1 MLGIQ
6 AMQRKCYS
14 YVRFSHKKQELGTS
28 FARQSDIQH
37 FVEKHNLI
45 VDTKLEDLGVSA
57 FRGKNSQ
64 KGQLGDFID
73 LVENG
78 LIEENSIL
86 LIENFDRLSRQKVI
100 KSTQIFI
107 NLLNRGVDIAV
118 LDTGKIYS
126 KNTLLSSDFFIAVIE
141 FERANAES
149 SRKSDFTSSAW
160 NIHRDEMRKTKA
172 VKTRKTPSWIG
183 VSGVV
188 KARPGGESAK
198 FFIIENEARKIR
210 KIFDLALSKG
220 LSETAKAVN
229 DWLEPDE
236 PKYSIHQIQY
246 LLKNRKVIGEHQP
259 MKFHESEM
267 GQMKLMP
274 EGPTIHDYYP
284 AIVDKTIFEEVQ
296 EKISGRKPFSGRFN
310 KSRLNV
316 FQGFITCYHC
326 HGTVRYMDKSSSER
340 SNKHYFVC
348 TNSMSGKCVLDKRL
362 TYNASE
368 AMQFFFEKTDR
379 LNLSEIFEND
389 ENILRL
395 NNSIKDAERALKN
408 TNHQLEQLKKQIR
421 EMLRIGKN
429 ISDTL
434 NEMLIEF
441 ETLKRE
447 QTNTLKTLKEEKETS
462 VAQIEVSRN
471 FNQENILELLN
482 DKSDEATR
490 KRININNHLKQII
503 ENIQFF
509 CRGYS
514 KKNPITGVEDKR
526 STLIP
531 TMIVKFK
538 NGAVRVIVEN
548 ELIKDVGEQS
558 GGAELYLEILEDM
571 HQQMILKKALTV

>member
-1 MLGIQ
+1 
-6 AMQRKCYS
+6 MQRKCYS

-149 SRKSDFTSSAW
+149 ARKSDFTSAAW
-160 NIHRDEMRKTKA
+160 NIHRNEMRNNKS

-183 VSGVV
+183 VSGFI
-188 KARPGGESAK
+188 KARPGDEPAS
-198 FFIIENEARKIR
+198 FYIIENEARKIR
-210 KIFDLALSKG
+210 KIFELALFKG
-220 LSETAKAVN
+220 LSETARAVN
-229 DWLEPDE
+229 EWLEPDE
-236 PKYSIHQIQY
+236 QKYSIHQIQY
-246 LLKNRKVIGEHQP
+246 LLKNKKVIGEHQP
-259 MKFHESEM
+259 MKFHESENGEM
-267 GQMKLMP
+267 ILMP
-274 EGPTIHDYYP
+274 EGPTIYDYYP
-284 AIVDKTIFEEVQ
+284 AIIDKAIFEEVQ

-310 KSRLNV
+310 KSRLNI

-326 HGTVRYMDKSSSER
+326 AGTIRYMDKSSTER
-340 SNKHYFVC
+340 NNKHYFVC
-348 TNSMSGKCVLDKRL
+348 TNSMSGKCVLGKRL

-389 ENILRL
+389 ENIVLL
-395 NNSIKDAERALKN
+395 NNSIREAERALKN
-408 TNHQLEQLKKQIR
+408 TNNQLERLKKQIK
-421 EMLRIGKN
+421 EMLRTGKD
-429 ISDTL
+429 ISETL

-441 ETLKRE
+441 EVLQRE
-447 QTNTLKTLKEEKETS
+447 QTNTLKKLKHDKEIS
-462 VAQIEVSRN
+462 IVQIEASRN

-503 ENIQFF
+503 EDIQFF

-514 KKNPITGVEDKR
+514 KKNPTTGVEDRR

-548 ELIKDVGEQS
+548 EMIKDVDESS
-558 GGAELYLEILEDM
+558 GGAELYLTILEDM
-571 HQQMILKKALTV
+571 HQKMIIQKM

>member
-1 MLGIQ
+1 
-6 AMQRKCYS
+6 MQRKCYS
-14 YVRFSHKKQELGTS
+14 YIRFSHKKQELGTS

-37 FVEKHNLI
+37 FVDKHNLI
-45 VDTKLEDLGVSA
+45 VDTTLEDLGVSA
-57 FRGKNSQ
+57 FRGKNAKQ
-64 KGQLGDFID
+64 GQLGDFID
-73 LVENG
+73 LVEQG
-78 LIEENSIL
+78 LIDQNSIL

-100 KSTQIFI
+100 KSTQIFL
-107 NLLNRGVDIAV
+107 NLLNRGIDIAV

-126 KNTLLSSDFFIAVIE
+126 KDTLLSSDFFIAIIE

-188 KARPGGESAK
+188 KARPGDESAK

-220 LSETAKAVN
+220 LSETARAVN
-229 DWLEPDE
+229 EWLGPDE

-259 MKFHESEM
+259 MKFYESETS

-274 EGPTIHDYYP
+274 EGPTIYGYYP
-284 AIVDKTIFEEVQ
+284 AIIDKAIFEEVQ
-296 EKISGRKPFSGRFN
+296 EKISGRKPFSGKFN
-310 KSRLNV
+310 KSRLNI

-326 HGTVRYMDKSSSER
+326 AGTIRYMDKSSSER

-348 TNSMSGKCVLDKRL
+348 TNSMTGKCVLGKRL

-395 NNSIKDAERALKN
+395 NNSIKDVERALKN

-421 EMLRIGKN
+421 EMLRTGKN

-441 ETLKRE
+441 ETLQRE
-447 QTNTLKTLKEEKETS
+447 QTKALKTLKEEKETS
-462 VAQIEVSRN
+462 IAQIEVSRN
-471 FNQENILELLN
+471 FNQENIFELLN

-514 KKNPITGVEDKR
+514 KKNHDTGVEDKR
-526 STLIP
+526 STLTP

-548 ELIKDVGEQS
+548 EMIKDIGESS
-558 GGAELYLEILEDM
+558 GGAELYLNILEDM

>member
-1 MLGIQ
+1 
-6 AMQRKCYS
+6 MQRKCYS

-149 SRKSDFTSSAW
+149 ARKSDFTSSAW

-188 KARPGGESAK
+188 KARPGDESAK

-220 LSETAKAVN
+220 LSETARSVN
-229 DWLEPDE
+229 EWLEPDE

-284 AIVDKTIFEEVQ
+284 SIVDKSIFEEVQ
-296 EKISGRKPFSGRFN
+296 EKVLGRKPFSGKFN

-326 HGTVRYMDKSSSER
+326 HGTIRYMDKSSSER

-348 TNSMSGKCVLDKRL
+348 TNSMSGKCVLGKRL
-362 TYNASE
+362 TYNASQ

-389 ENILRL
+389 ENTLRL

-421 EMLRIGKN
+421 EMLRTGKN

-441 ETLKRE
+441 ETLQRE
-447 QTNTLKTLKEEKETS
+447 QTNALKTLKEEKETS

-490 KRININNHLKQII
+490 KRININNHLKRII
-503 ENIQFF
+503 ENINFF

-538 NGAVRVIVEN
+538 NGVVRVIVEN
-548 ELIKDVGEQS
+548 EMIKDVGELS
-558 GGAELYLEILEDM
+558 GGAELYLNILEDM
-571 HQQMILKKALTV
+571 HQNMILEKNH

>member
-1 MLGIQ
+1 MK
-6 AMQRKCYS
+6 RKCYS

-149 SRKSDFTSSAW
+149 ARKSDFTSAAW
-160 NIHRDEMRKTKA
+160 NIHRSEMRNNKSVKTK
-172 VKTRKTPSWIG
+172 KTPSWIG

-188 KARPGGESAK
+188 KARPGDEPAR

-210 KIFDLALSKG
+210 KIFELALFKG
-220 LSETAKAVN
+220 LSETARAVN
-229 DWLEPDE
+229 EWLEPDE
-236 PKYSIHQIQY
+236 KKYSIHQIQY
-246 LLKNRKVIGEHQP
+246 LLKNKKVIGEHQP
-259 MKFHESEM
+259 MKFHESES
-267 GQMKLMP
+267 GEMKLMP
-274 EGPTIHDYYP
+274 EGPTIYDYYP
-284 AIVDKTIFEEVQ
+284 AIIDKEIFEEVQ

-310 KSRLNV
+310 KSRLNI
-316 FQGFITCYHC
+316 FQGFINCYHC
-326 HGTVRYMDKSSSER
+326 AGTIRYMDKSSTER

-348 TNSMSGKCVLDKRL
+348 TNSMSGKCVLGKRL

-421 EMLRIGKN
+421 EMLRTGKN

-441 ETLKRE
+441 ETFQRE
-447 QTNTLKTLKEEKETS
+447 QNNTLKKLKNEKETS
-462 VAQIEVSRN
+462 VAQIEVSKN

-482 DKSDEATR
+482 DKSAEATR
-490 KRININNHLKQII
+490 KRININNHLKQIV

-514 KKNPITGVEDKR
+514 KKNPMTGVEDKR

-548 ELIKDVGEQS
+548 EMIKEVGDSS
-558 GGAELYLEILEDM
+558 GGAELYLQILEDM
-571 HQQMILKKALTV
+571 HQKMTLKKLQ

>member
-1 MLGIQ
+1 
-6 AMQRKCYS
+6 MQRKCYS
-14 YVRFSHKKQELGTS
+14 YIRFSHKKQELGTS

-37 FVEKHNLI
+37 FVDKHNLI
-45 VDTKLEDLGVSA
+45 VDTTLEDLGVSA
-57 FRGKNSQ
+57 FRGKNAK

-73 LVENG
+73 LVEQG
-78 LIEENSIL
+78 LIDQNSIL

-100 KSTQIFI
+100 KSTQIFL
-107 NLLNRGVDIAV
+107 NLLNRGIDIAV

-126 KNTLLSSDFFIAVIE
+126 KDTLLSSDFFIAIIE

-188 KARPGGESAK
+188 KARPGDEPAK
-198 FFIIENEARKIR
+198 FFVIEKEAIKIR

-220 LSETAKAVN
+220 LSETAMAVN
-229 DWLEPDE
+229 KWLEPNE

-274 EGPTIHDYYP
+274 EGPTIQDYYP
-284 AIVDKTIFEEVQ
+284 SIVDKAIFEEVQ
-296 EKISGRKPFSGRFN
+296 EKILGRKPFSGRFN
-310 KSRLNV
+310 KSRLNI

-326 HGTVRYMDKSSSER
+326 GGTVRFIDKSGTSRE
-340 SNKHYFVC
+340 NKQYLVC
-348 TNSMSGKCVLDKRL
+348 TNSMTGKCTLGKRL
-362 TYNASE
+362 TYNASQ

-421 EMLRIGKN
+421 EMLRTGKN

-441 ETLKRE
+441 ETLQRE
-447 QTNTLKTLKEEKETS
+447 QINTLKRLKEEKETS

-514 KKNPITGVEDKR
+514 KKNPDTGIEDKR
-526 STLIP
+526 STLTP
-531 TMIVKFK
+531 TMIVRFK

-548 ELIKDVGEQS
+548 EMIKDIGESS
-558 GGAELYLEILEDM
+558 GGAELYLNILEDM
-571 HQQMILKKALTV
+571 HQTMILKKVLTV

>member
-149 SRKSDFTSSAW
+149 ARKSDFTSSAW

-188 KARPGGESAK
+188 KARPGDESAK

-220 LSETAKAVN
+220 LSETARSVN
-229 DWLEPDE
+229 EWLEPDE

-284 AIVDKTIFEEVQ
+284 SIVDKSIFEEVQ
-296 EKISGRKPFSGRFN
+296 EKVLGRKPFSGKFN

-326 HGTVRYMDKSSSER
+326 HGTIRYMDKSSSER

-348 TNSMSGKCVLDKRL
+348 TNSMSGKCVLGKRL
-362 TYNASE
+362 TYNASQ

-389 ENILRL
+389 ENTLRL

-421 EMLRIGKN
+421 EMLRTGKN

-441 ETLKRE
+441 ETLQRE
-447 QTNTLKTLKEEKETS
+447 QTNALKTLKEEKETS

-503 ENIQFF
+503 ENINFF

-538 NGAVRVIVEN
+538 NGVVRVIVEN
-548 ELIKDVGEQS
+548 EMIKDVGELS
-558 GGAELYLEILEDM
+558 GGAELYLNILEDM
-571 HQQMILKKALTV
+571 HQNMILEKNH

>member
-1 MLGIQ
+1 MLGIP

-149 SRKSDFTSSAW
+149 SRKSDFTSAAW
-160 NIHRDEMRKTKA
+160 NIHRAEMRNNKS

-188 KARPGGESAK
+188 KARPGDESAK

-220 LSETAKAVN
+220 LSETARAVN
-229 DWLEPDE
+229 DWLEPNE

-259 MKFHESEM
+259 MKFNENEI
-267 GQMKLMP
+267 GEMKLMP

-284 AIVDKTIFEEVQ
+284 AIIEKAIFEEVQ
-296 EKISGRKPFSGRFN
+296 EKIAGRKPFSGRFN
-310 KSRLNV
+310 KSRLNI

-326 HGTVRYMDKSSSER
+326 KGTVRYMDKSSIER
-340 SNKHYFVC
+340 GNKHYFVC
-348 TNSMSGKCVLDKRL
+348 TNSMSRKCVINRRL

-368 AMQFFFEKTDR
+368 AMQYFFEKTDR

-389 ENILRL
+389 EKILTL
-395 NNSIKDAERALKN
+395 NSSIKEAERELKN
-408 TNHQLEQLKKQIR
+408 TFAQLERLKKQIK
-421 EMLRIGKN
+421 EMLRSGKE

-441 ETLKRE
+441 ETSQR
-447 QTNTLKTLKEEKETS
+447 QQIKTANALKEEKQKS
-462 VAQIEVSRN
+462 VQQIEASRS
-471 FNQENILELLN
+471 FDQDNILELLN

-490 KRININNHLKQII
+490 KRITINNHLKQII
-503 ENIQFF
+503 ENIEFF

-526 STLIP
+526 STLTP
-531 TMIVKFK
+531 TMIVRFK
-538 NGAVRVIVEN
+538 NGAVRVIVES

-558 GGAELYLEILEDM
+558 GGAELYLQILEDM
-571 HQQMILKKALTV
+571 HKKMILK

>member
-1 MLGIQ
+1 MK
-6 AMQRKCYS
+6 RKCYS

-149 SRKSDFTSSAW
+149 ARKSDFTSAAW
-160 NIHRDEMRKTKA
+160 NIHRSEMRNNKSVKTK
-172 VKTRKTPSWIG
+172 KTPSWIG

-188 KARPGGESAK
+188 KARPGDEPAR

-210 KIFDLALSKG
+210 KIFELALFKG
-220 LSETAKAVN
+220 LSETARAVN
-229 DWLEPDE
+229 EWLEPDE
-236 PKYSIHQIQY
+236 KKYSIHQIQY
-246 LLKNRKVIGEHQP
+246 LLKNKKVIGEHQP
-259 MKFHESEM
+259 MKFHESES
-267 GQMKLMP
+267 GEMKLMP
-274 EGPTIHDYYP
+274 EGPKIYDYYP
-284 AIVDKTIFEEVQ
+284 AIIDKEIFEEVQ
-296 EKISGRKPFSGRFN
+296 EKILGRKPFSGRFN
-310 KSRLNV
+310 KSRLNI

-326 HGTVRYMDKSSSER
+326 AGTIRYMDKSSTER

-348 TNSMSGKCVLDKRL
+348 TNSMSGKCVLGKRL

-421 EMLRIGKN
+421 EMLRTGKN

-441 ETLKRE
+441 ETLQRE
-447 QTNTLKTLKEEKETS
+447 QNNTLKKLKNEKETS
-462 VAQIEVSRN
+462 VAQIEVSKN

-482 DKSDEATR
+482 DKSAEATR
-490 KRININNHLKQII
+490 KRININNHLKQIV

-514 KKNPITGVEDKR
+514 KKNPMTGVEDKR

-548 ELIKDVGEQS
+548 EMIKEVGDSS
-558 GGAELYLEILEDM
+558 GGAELYLQILEDM
-571 HQQMILKKALTV
+571 HQKMTLKKLQ

>member
-1 MLGIQ
+1 MK
-6 AMQRKCYS
+6 RKCYS

-149 SRKSDFTSSAW
+149 ARKSDFTSAAW
-160 NIHRDEMRKTKA
+160 NIHRSEMRNNKSVKTK
-172 VKTRKTPSWIG
+172 KTPSWIG

-188 KARPGGESAK
+188 KARPGDEPAR

-210 KIFDLALSKG
+210 KIFELALFKG
-220 LSETAKAVN
+220 LSETARAVN
-229 DWLEPDE
+229 EWLEPDE
-236 PKYSIHQIQY
+236 KKYSIHQIQY
-246 LLKNRKVIGEHQP
+246 LLKNKKVIGEHQP
-259 MKFHESEM
+259 MKFHESES
-267 GQMKLMP
+267 GEMKLMP
-274 EGPTIHDYYP
+274 EGPTIYDYYP
-284 AIVDKTIFEEVQ
+284 AIIDKEIFEEVQ
-296 EKISGRKPFSGRFN
+296 EKILGRKPFSGRFN
-310 KSRLNV
+310 KSRLNI

-326 HGTVRYMDKSSSER
+326 AGTIRYMDKSSTER

-348 TNSMSGKCVLDKRL
+348 TNSMSGKCVLGKRL

-421 EMLRIGKN
+421 EMLRTGKN

-441 ETLKRE
+441 ETLQRE
-447 QTNTLKTLKEEKETS
+447 QNITLKKLKNEKETS
-462 VAQIEVSRN
+462 VAQIEVSKN

-482 DKSDEATR
+482 DKSAEATR
-490 KRININNHLKQII
+490 KRININNHLKQIV

-514 KKNPITGVEDKR
+514 KKNPMTGVEDKR

-548 ELIKDVGEQS
+548 EMIKEVGDSS
-558 GGAELYLEILEDM
+558 GGAELYLQILEDM
-571 HQQMILKKALTV
+571 HQKMTLKKLQ

>member
-149 SRKSDFTSSAW
+149 ARKSDFTSSAW

-188 KARPGGESAK
+188 KARPGDESAK

-220 LSETAKAVN
+220 LSETARSVN
-229 DWLEPDE
+229 EWLEPDE

-284 AIVDKTIFEEVQ
+284 SIVDKSIFEEVQ
-296 EKISGRKPFSGRFN
+296 EKVLGRKPFSGKFN

-326 HGTVRYMDKSSSER
+326 HGTIRYMDKSSSEK

-348 TNSMSGKCVLDKRL
+348 TNSMSGKCVLGKRL
-362 TYNASE
+362 TYNASQ

-421 EMLRIGKN
+421 EMLRTGKN

-441 ETLKRE
+441 ETLQRE
-447 QTNTLKTLKEEKETS
+447 QTNALKTLKEEKETS

-538 NGAVRVIVEN
+538 NGVVRVIVEN
-548 ELIKDVGEQS
+548 EMIKDVGELS
-558 GGAELYLEILEDM
+558 GGAELYLNILEDM
-571 HQQMILKKALTV
+571 HQDMILEKNH

>member
-1 MLGIQ
+1 
-6 AMQRKCYS
+6 MQRKCYS

-37 FVEKHNLI
+37 FVDKHNLV

-149 SRKSDFTSSAW
+149 SRKSDFTSAAW
-160 NIHRDEMRKTKA
+160 NIHRAEMRNNKS

-188 KARPGGESAK
+188 KARPGDEPAK
-198 FFIIENEARKIR
+198 FFVVENEARKIR

-220 LSETAKAVN
+220 LSETARAVN
-229 DWLEPDE
+229 EWLEPNE

-259 MKFHESEM
+259 MKFNEVET
-267 GQMKLMP
+267 GEMKLMP

-284 AIVDKTIFEEVQ
+284 SIIDKSIFEEVQ
-296 EKISGRKPFSGRFN
+296 EKITGRKPFSGRFN
-310 KSRLNV
+310 KSRLNI

-326 HGTVRYMDKSSSER
+326 KGTVRYMDKSSSER
-340 SNKHYFVC
+340 GNKHYFVC
-348 TNSMSGKCVLDKRL
+348 TNSMSGKCVINRRL

-368 AMQFFFEKTDR
+368 AMQYFFEKTDK

-389 ENILRL
+389 EKILVL
-395 NNSIKDAERALKN
+395 NNSIKEAERDLKN
-408 TNHQLEQLKKQIR
+408 TSAQLERLKKQIK
-421 EMLRIGKN
+421 EMLRSGKE

-441 ETLKRE
+441 ETSQRE
-447 QTNTLKTLKEEKETS
+447 QIKTANALKEEKQKS
-462 VAQIEVSRN
+462 VQQIEASRS
-471 FNQENILELLN
+471 FDQDNILELLN

-490 KRININNHLKQII
+490 KRITINNHLKQII
-503 ENIQFF
+503 ENIEFF
-509 CRGYS
+509 WRGYS
-514 KKNPITGVEDKR
+514 KFNPITGERDKR
-526 STLIP
+526 STGIP
-531 TMIVKFK
+531 TMIVTFK
-538 NGAVRVIVEN
+538 TGAVRIIIEN
-548 ELIKDVGEQS
+548 EMIKDMGDQF
-558 GGAELYLEILEDM
+558 GGAELYMNILKDTNEM
-571 HQQMILKKALTV
+571 MILQSANADKR

>member
-64 KGQLGDFID
+64 KGKLGDFID

-126 KNTLLSSDFFIAVIE
+126 KDTLLSSDFFIAIIE

-149 SRKSDFTSSAW
+149 SRKSDFTSAAW
-160 NIHRDEMRKTKA
+160 NIHRSEMRKTKA
-172 VKTRKTPSWIG
+172 VKTKKTPSWIG

-188 KARPGGESAK
+188 KARPGEEPAS
-198 FFIIENEARKIR
+198 FYIIENEARKIT
-210 KIFDLALSKG
+210 KIFELALFKG
-220 LSETAKAVN
+220 LSETARSVN
-229 DWLEPDE
+229 EWLEPDE
-236 PKYSIHQIQY
+236 KKYSIHQIQY
-246 LLKNRKVIGEHQP
+246 LLKNRKLIGEHQP
-259 MKFHESEM
+259 MKFHESEN

-284 AIVDKTIFEEVQ
+284 SIVDKSIFDEVQ
-296 EKISGRKPFSGRFN
+296 EKISGRKPFSGKFN
-310 KSRLNV
+310 KSRLNI

-326 HGTVRYMDKSSSER
+326 AGTIRYMDKSSTER

-348 TNSMSGKCVLDKRL
+348 TNSMSGKCVLGKRL

-395 NNSIKDAERALKN
+395 NNSIRDAERALKN
-408 TNHQLEQLKKQIR
+408 TNNQLEQLKKQIR
-421 EMLRIGKN
+421 EMLRTGKN

-441 ETLKRE
+441 ETLQRE
-447 QTNTLKTLKEEKETS
+447 QINALKTLKEEKETS

-490 KRININNHLKQII
+490 KRININNHLKQLI

-558 GGAELYLEILEDM
+558 GGAELYLQILEDM
-571 HQQMILKKALTV
+571 HQKMVLK

>member
-1 MLGIQ
+1 M
-6 AMQRKCYS
+6 
-14 YVRFSHKKQELGTS
+14 T
-28 FARQSDIQH
+28 
-37 FVEKHNLI
+37 
-45 VDTKLEDLGVSA
+45 
-57 FRGKNSQ
+57 
-64 KGQLGDFID
+64 
-73 LVENG
+73 
-78 LIEENSIL
+78 
-86 LIENFDRLSRQKVI
+86 
-100 KSTQIFI
+100 
-107 NLLNRGVDIAV
+107 
-118 LDTGKIYS
+118 
-126 KNTLLSSDFFIAVIE
+126 
-141 FERANAES
+141 
-149 SRKSDFTSSAW
+149 
-160 NIHRDEMRKTKA
+160 
-172 VKTRKTPSWIG
+172 
-183 VSGVV
+183 
-188 KARPGGESAK
+188 
-198 FFIIENEARKIR
+198 
-210 KIFDLALSKG
+210 
-220 LSETAKAVN
+220 
-229 DWLEPDE
+229 
-236 PKYSIHQIQY
+236 
-246 LLKNRKVIGEHQP
+246 
-259 MKFHESEM
+259 
-267 GQMKLMP
+267 
-274 EGPTIHDYYP
+274 
-284 AIVDKTIFEEVQ
+284 
-296 EKISGRKPFSGRFN
+296 
-310 KSRLNV
+310 
-316 FQGFITCYHC
+316 
-326 HGTVRYMDKSSSER
+326 
-340 SNKHYFVC
+340 
-348 TNSMSGKCVLDKRL
+348 GKCVLGKRL

-421 EMLRIGKN
+421 EMLRTGKN

-441 ETLKRE
+441 ETLHRE
-447 QTNTLKTLKEEKETS
+447 QTKALKTLKEEKETS
-462 VAQIEVSRN
+462 IAQIEVSRN
-471 FNQENILELLN
+471 FNQENIFELLN

>member
-149 SRKSDFTSSAW
+149 ARKSDFTSSAW

-172 VKTRKTPSWIG
+172 VKTKKTPSWIG

-188 KARPGGESAK
+188 KARPGDEPAK
-198 FFIIENEARKIR
+198 FFVIENEARKIR

-220 LSETAKAVN
+220 LSETARTVN
-229 DWLEPDE
+229 DWLGPDE
-236 PKYSIHQIQY
+236 KKYSIHQIQY

-274 EGPTIHDYYP
+274 EGPTIQDYYP
-284 AIVDKTIFEEVQ
+284 SIVDKSIFEEVQ
-296 EKISGRKPFSGRFN
+296 EKILGRKPFSGRFN
-310 KSRLNV
+310 KSRLNI

-326 HGTVRYMDKSSSER
+326 GGTVRFMDKSGTSRE
-340 SNKHYFVC
+340 NKQYLVC
-348 TNSMSGKCVLDKRL
+348 TNSMTGKCTLGKRL
-362 TYNASE
+362 TYNASQ

-421 EMLRIGKN
+421 EMLRTGKN

-441 ETLKRE
+441 ETLQRE
-447 QTNTLKTLKEEKETS
+447 QTNTLKKLKNEKETS
-462 VAQIEVSRN
+462 VAQIEASKN

-490 KRININNHLKQII
+490 KRININNHLKQLI

-514 KKNPITGVEDKR
+514 KKNSITGVEDKR
-526 STLIP
+526 STLTP
-531 TMIVKFK
+531 TMIVRFK
-538 NGAVRVIVEN
+538 NGAVRVIVES

-558 GGAELYLEILEDM
+558 GGAELYLQILEDM
-571 HQQMILKKALTV
+571 HQKMILK

>member
-1 MLGIQ
+1 MK
-6 AMQRKCYS
+6 RKCYS

-149 SRKSDFTSSAW
+149 ARKSDFTSAAW
-160 NIHRDEMRKTKA
+160 NIHRSEMRNNKSVKTK
-172 VKTRKTPSWIG
+172 KTPSWIG

-188 KARPGGESAK
+188 KARPGDEPAR

-210 KIFDLALSKG
+210 KIFELALFKG
-220 LSETAKAVN
+220 LSETARAVN
-229 DWLEPDE
+229 EWLEPDE
-236 PKYSIHQIQY
+236 KKYSIHQIQY
-246 LLKNRKVIGEHQP
+246 LLKNKKVIGEHQP
-259 MKFHESEM
+259 MKFHESES
-267 GQMKLMP
+267 GEMKLMP
-274 EGPTIHDYYP
+274 EGPTIYDYYP
-284 AIVDKTIFEEVQ
+284 AIIDKEIFEEVQ
-296 EKISGRKPFSGRFN
+296 EKILGRKPFSGRFN
-310 KSRLNV
+310 KSRLNI

-326 HGTVRYMDKSSSER
+326 AGTIRYMDKSSTER

-348 TNSMSGKCVLDKRL
+348 TNSMSGKCVLGKRL

-421 EMLRIGKN
+421 EMLRTGKN

-441 ETLKRE
+441 ETLQRE
-447 QTNTLKTLKEEKETS
+447 QNNTLKKLKNEKETS
-462 VAQIEVSRN
+462 VAQIEVSKN

-482 DKSDEATR
+482 DKSAEATR
-490 KRININNHLKQII
+490 KRININNHLKQIV

-514 KKNPITGVEDKR
+514 KKNPMTGVEDKR

-548 ELIKDVGEQS
+548 EMIKEVGDSS
-558 GGAELYLEILEDM
+558 GGAELYLQILEDM
-571 HQQMILKKALTV
+571 HQKMTLKKLQ

>member
-1 MLGIQ
+1 MLGIP

-149 SRKSDFTSSAW
+149 ARKSDFTSAAW
-160 NIHRDEMRKTKA
+160 NIHRNEMRNNKS

-183 VSGVV
+183 VSGFV
-188 KARPGGESAK
+188 KARPGDEPAS
-198 FFIIENEARKIR
+198 FYIIENEARKIR
-210 KIFDLALSKG
+210 KIFELALFKG

-229 DWLEPDE
+229 EWLEPDE
-236 PKYSIHQIQY
+236 KKYSIHQIQY
-246 LLKNRKVIGEHQP
+246 LLKNKKVIGEHQP
-259 MKFHESEM
+259 MKFHESES
-267 GQMKLMP
+267 GEMKLMP
-274 EGPTIHDYYP
+274 EGPTIYDYYP
-284 AIVDKTIFEEVQ
+284 AIIDKAIFEEVQ

-310 KSRLNV
+310 KSRLNI

-326 HGTVRYMDKSSSER
+326 NGTVRYMDKSSTTR

-348 TNSMSGKCVLDKRL
+348 TNSMTGKCALGKRL

-368 AMQFFFEKTDR
+368 SMQFFFEKTDR

-389 ENILRL
+389 ENILHL
-395 NNSIKDAERALKN
+395 TNSIKDSERALKN
-408 TNHQLEQLKKQIR
+408 TTKQLEQLKKQIK
-421 EMLRIGKN
+421 EMLRNGKN

-441 ETLKRE
+441 ETLQRE
-447 QTNTLKTLKEEKETS
+447 QTNALKTLKEEKETS

-514 KKNPITGVEDKR
+514 KKNPMTGVEDKR

-538 NGAVRVIVEN
+538 NGVVRVIVEN
-548 ELIKDVGEQS
+548 EMIKDVGELS
-558 GGAELYLEILEDM
+558 GGAELYLNILEDM
-571 HQQMILKKALTV
+571 HQNMILKKNH

>member
-1 MLGIQ
+1 MLGIP
-6 AMQRKCYS
+6 AMKRKCYS

-149 SRKSDFTSSAW
+149 ARKSDFTSAAW
-160 NIHRDEMRKTKA
+160 NIHRSEMRNNKSVKTK
-172 VKTRKTPSWIG
+172 KTPSWIG

-188 KARPGGESAK
+188 KARPGDEPAR

-210 KIFDLALSKG
+210 KIFELALFKG
-220 LSETAKAVN
+220 LSETARAVN
-229 DWLEPDE
+229 EWLEPDE
-236 PKYSIHQIQY
+236 KKYSIHQIQY
-246 LLKNRKVIGEHQP
+246 LLKNKKVIGEHQP
-259 MKFHESEM
+259 MKFHESES
-267 GQMKLMP
+267 GEMKLMP
-274 EGPTIHDYYP
+274 EGPTIYDYYP
-284 AIVDKTIFEEVQ
+284 AIIDKEIFEEVQ

-310 KSRLNV
+310 KSRLNI
-316 FQGFITCYHC
+316 FQGFINCYHC
-326 HGTVRYMDKSSSER
+326 AGTIRYMDKSSTER

-348 TNSMSGKCVLDKRL
+348 TNSMSGKCVLGKRL

-421 EMLRIGKN
+421 EMLRTGKN

-441 ETLKRE
+441 ETFQRE
-447 QTNTLKTLKEEKETS
+447 QNNTLKKLKNEKETS
-462 VAQIEVSRN
+462 VAQIEVSKN

-482 DKSDEATR
+482 DKSAEATR
-490 KRININNHLKQII
+490 KRININNHLKQIV

-514 KKNPITGVEDKR
+514 KKNPMTGVEDKR

-548 ELIKDVGEQS
+548 EMIKEVGDSS
-558 GGAELYLEILEDM
+558 GGAELYLQILEDM
-571 HQQMILKKALTV
+571 HQKMTLKKLQ

>member
-149 SRKSDFTSSAW
+149 ARKSDFTSSAW

-188 KARPGGESAK
+188 KARPGDESAK

-220 LSETAKAVN
+220 LSETARSVN
-229 DWLEPDE
+229 EWLEPDE

-284 AIVDKTIFEEVQ
+284 SIVDKSIFEEVQ
-296 EKISGRKPFSGRFN
+296 EKVLGRKPFSGKFN

-326 HGTVRYMDKSSSER
+326 HGTIRYMDKSSSER
-340 SNKHYFVC
+340 SDKHYFVC
-348 TNSMSGKCVLDKRL
+348 TNSMSGKCVLGKRL
-362 TYNASE
+362 TYNASQ

-421 EMLRIGKN
+421 EMLRTGKN

-441 ETLKRE
+441 ETLQRE
-447 QTNTLKTLKEEKETS
+447 QTNALKTLKEEKETS

-538 NGAVRVIVEN
+538 NGVVRVIVEN
-548 ELIKDVGEQS
+548 EMIKDVGELS
-558 GGAELYLEILEDM
+558 GGAELYLNILEDM
-571 HQQMILKKALTV
+571 HQNMILEKNH

>member
-1 MLGIQ
+1 
-6 AMQRKCYS
+6 MQRKCYS

-188 KARPGGESAK
+188 KARPGDESAK

-220 LSETAKAVN
+220 LSETAKAIN
-229 DWLEPDE
+229 EWLEPDE

-274 EGPTIHDYYP
+274 EGPIIHDYYP
-284 AIVDKTIFEEVQ
+284 SIVDKSIFEEVQ
-296 EKISGRKPFSGRFN
+296 EKVLGRKPFSGRFN

-362 TYNASE
+362 TYNASQ

-421 EMLRIGKN
+421 EMLRTGKN

-441 ETLKRE
+441 ETLQRE
-447 QTNTLKTLKEEKETS
+447 QTNSLKTLKEEKETS

-514 KKNPITGVEDKR
+514 KKNPLTGVEDKR

-538 NGAVRVIVEN
+538 NGVVRVIVEN
-548 ELIKDVGEQS
+548 EMIKDVGEQS

-571 HQQMILKKALTV
+571 HQTMILKKVLTV